1 MTKWNVVLLH
11 KDEVIGHKIA
21 SSHDEAMGMAEKMLK
36 KQPVR
41 MDITTFIAPA

>member
-11 KDEVIGHKIA
+11 KDAVLGHKIA
-21 SSHDEAMGMAEKMLK
+21 SSHDEAVRMAEKMLK
-36 KQPVR
+36 KHQVR